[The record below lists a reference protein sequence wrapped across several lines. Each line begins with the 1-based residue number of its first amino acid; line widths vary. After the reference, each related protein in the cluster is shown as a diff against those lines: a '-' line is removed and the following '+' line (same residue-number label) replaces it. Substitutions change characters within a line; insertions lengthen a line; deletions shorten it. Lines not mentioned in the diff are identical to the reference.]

1 VRKEPIAIVGV
12 SALFPG
18 SEDEAG
24 FWRDIVAGKD
34 LITDVPA
41 HRWLIADHY
50 DPDPRAEDKTYCKRG
65 AFLPPYAFDPLEFGV
80 PPNALPATDT
90 CQLLSLVAAKR
101 VLDDLARGQAG
112 EIDRERASVILG
124 VTSGQQL
131 FLEVASRMGRP
142 IWVKALRESGI
153 PESQVT
159 EICDRIAA
167 SHVPWQENTFPG
179 LLGNVVAGRIANRF
193 DLHGTNCVTDAAC
206 ASSLAAISMAVDELR
221 LGRSDLVI
229 TGGADTFNDPSMF
242 VAFSKTPAL
251 SPTGDCRP
259 FSDRAD
265 GTVLGEGIAMFALKR
280 LSHAERDGNHIYALI
295 RSIGSSSDGRSKSIY
310 APLPSGQARA
320 MNRAYEEAGYGPD
333 SIELVEAHG
342 TGTAAGDAAEV
353 ESLRMVFEPAAKG
366 RQAWCALGSVKSQ
379 VGHTKAAA
387 GAAALFKTAMA
398 LHHQTL
404 PPTIKVDRPSPALEL
419 GDSPFY
425 LNTAAR
431 PWIPRSGNGRRA
443 AVSSFGFG
451 GTNFHAVLEEY
462 TGPGARPKRI
472 WPDGPELLLLSAPD
486 IKALRKSC
494 LETVILCES
503 DSIPFS
509 NIALASQF
517 AFDASLP
524 HRWAVVATDR
534 QEMSRKL
541 RQLADGKT
549 VPGTH
554 TSAGKVTGKIA
565 FLFPGQGSQYVK
577 MGAELATTFPR
588 AMAVWE
594 KAPETAS
601 VVFPPRAFSHNEA
614 EEQSKRLTSTESA
627 QPALGAA
634 SAALLALLDLLGVRP
649 HCVGGHSFGEIPALF
664 AAGGIGLDTMLAIA
678 RRRGEL
684 MRDCS
689 TEPAGMLSVRS
700 NWERVR
706 ELLAGLAVTPA
717 NHNGPAQV
725 VLSGPAGPLD
735 EAERRLRSAGFAVT
749 ALPVSTAFHSPLMRP
764 AADAFQ
770 EYLEQQP
777 IGSCSLPF
785 YSNRDGS
792 LAPADGSVV
801 AKHLAQQIA
810 APVHFGDMIERMY
823 ADGVRTFV
831 EVGPRDVLTSLV
843 GNILRDRDHQA
854 IALDRQSQGGLRA
867 LWEGLGALAA
877 SGIAMEWKKFRDAHA
892 VSADVTLPN
901 QPKYS
906 VPIDGGNYAR
916 PYPPQGGAASLP
928 PPVKDSTPVI
938 TPSKGDST
946 EAYRIFQESITSAH
960 RDWQANLAKGH
971 EAFLRSMERAFGSAN
986 GDQVAQRLPV
996 DVATPPLT
1004 LPIDPIFIDPIF
1016 QAAEVE
1022 KPPPVE
1028 AALSREVLWQVVAD
1042 KTGYPAD
1049 MLEPAMAL
1057 EADLG
1062 IDSIKRVEIFSAL
1075 QERFPALANMDQES
1089 MVSLRTLGDIA
1100 GHLNGAVSGQE
1111 AAPASAPAP
1120 VVAQGSARM
1129 VLWEVVAD
1137 KTGYPAD
1144 MLEPSMALEA
1154 DLGIDSIKRV
1164 EIFSALQERFPHLA
1178 QREAESLASLPT
1190 LGDIVAALDG
1200 VVLDAVAF
1208 AAPPASELPKRYIVS
1223 SRHAPASGDS
1233 MLHPGDRVVIP
1244 DDSHGVAVAL
1254 AGLLESRGFPATVGN
1269 DSPDANVWISLNQ
1282 SQREALC
1289 FAKAAARRCD
1299 VFVAVEDAGQPWAG
1313 GLSGLAKT
1321 AALEWPN
1328 TRVKSIRIHADGRA
1342 TEAIANA
1349 LANEILAG
1357 GPELEIELAADGS
1370 RRVPELIEAHWDPR
1384 DPAAPAMLPA
1394 NPVFVATG
1402 GARGVTAACLKE
1414 LAKTLQ
1420 PRFVLF
1426 GRTPLVEESPA
1437 TRASM
1442 DSGSICN
1449 ALLAGFRADG
1459 KSVSPVELKNRA
1471 EQILAAREVRNTI
1484 EELVRA
1490 GAQAR
1495 YFAIDARDSSAVSA
1509 ALADV
1514 RREWGPI
1521 HGLIHA
1527 AGVLADKLIAD
1538 LSMEQFDAVFSTKV
1552 DGLRVLLDATADDP
1566 VGVLS
1571 LFSSVAARYGN
1582 RGQSAYAMAN
1592 EVLNRAAQAEAQR
1605 RGDACIVRSMNWGPW
1620 EGGMVTPA
1628 LAKHFAEMNVPLI
1641 GLAAGARAFVQELLG
1656 PGSHVEVVIGGPV
1669 LDRAEELRVDIRNA
1683 THPHLDDHRIQDVPV
1698 LPLVEAVG
1706 LLLRGAALKG
1716 RISDP
1721 PCCIDVKVLRGIRL
1735 EGFHNGGSLLTV
1747 RQRDDTTFE
1756 LVSPDGTRHYE
1767 ASLRAPSLF
1776 PMDAPV
1782 APPDPGPLSAA
1793 PWNETEIYGKLLFH
1807 GPEFHVIRDIEGV
1820 SEQGIA
1826 GTLRARNGQR
1836 WRHGQGGYDAGM
1848 LDGGLQLARL
1858 WGFLKLGQATLP
1870 MRIGCIR
1877 ILRDAGGSPIECR
1890 VSASAGTNRILCD
1903 ISFFSLEKD
1912 LLALMTGVEMYAASG
1927 A

>member
-1 VRKEPIAIVGV
+1 
-12 SALFPG
+12 
-18 SEDEAG
+18 
-24 FWRDIVAGKD
+24 
-34 LITDVPA
+34 
-41 HRWLIADHY
+41 
-50 DPDPRAEDKTYCKRG
+50 
-65 AFLPPYAFDPLEFGV
+65 
-80 PPNALPATDT
+80 
-90 CQLLSLVAAKR
+90 
-101 VLDDLARGQAG
+101 
-112 EIDRERASVILG
+112 
-124 VTSGQQL
+124 
-131 FLEVASRMGRP
+131 M
-142 IWVKALRESGI
+142 
-153 PESQVT
+153 
-159 EICDRIAA
+159 
-167 SHVPWQENTFPG
+167 
-179 LLGNVVAGRIANRF
+179 
-193 DLHGTNCVTDAAC
+193 
-206 ASSLAAISMAVDELR
+206 
-221 LGRSDLVI
+221 
-229 TGGADTFNDPSMF
+229 
-242 VAFSKTPAL
+242 
-251 SPTGDCRP
+251 
-259 FSDRAD
+259 
-265 GTVLGEGIAMFALKR
+265 
-280 LSHAERDGNHIYALI
+280 
-295 RSIGSSSDGRSKSIY
+295 
-310 APLPSGQARA
+310 
-320 MNRAYEEAGYGPD
+320 
-333 SIELVEAHG
+333 
-342 TGTAAGDAAEV
+342 
-353 ESLRMVFEPAAKG
+353 
-366 RQAWCALGSVKSQ
+366 
-379 VGHTKAAA
+379 
-387 GAAALFKTAMA
+387 
-398 LHHQTL
+398 
-404 PPTIKVDRPSPALEL
+404 
-419 GDSPFY
+419 
-425 LNTAAR
+425 
-431 PWIPRSGNGRRA
+431 
-443 AVSSFGFG
+443 
-451 GTNFHAVLEEY
+451 
-462 TGPGARPKRI
+462 
-472 WPDGPELLLLSAPD
+472 
-486 IKALRKSC
+486 
-494 LETVILCES
+494 
-503 DSIPFS
+503 
-509 NIALASQF
+509 
-517 AFDASLP
+517 
-524 HRWAVVATDR
+524 
-534 QEMSRKL
+534 
-541 RQLADGKT
+541 
-549 VPGTH
+549 
-554 TSAGKVTGKIA
+554 
-565 FLFPGQGSQYVK
+565 
-577 MGAELATTFPR
+577 
-588 AMAVWE
+588 
-594 KAPETAS
+594 
-601 VVFPPRAFSHNEA
+601 VFPPRAFSNNEE
-614 EEQSKRLTSTESA
+614 EEQSKKLTSTESA
-627 QPALGAA
+627 QPAVGAA
-634 SAALLALLDLLGVRP
+634 SAALLALLDQLGVRP

-664 AAGGIGLDTMLAIA
+664 AAGGISLDAMLAIA
-678 RRRGEL
+678 RQRGEL

-700 NWERVR
+700 DWERVR

-735 EAERRLRSAGFAVT
+735 EAEQRLRGAGFAVT

-764 AADAFQ
+764 AADAF
-770 EYLEQQP
+770 EDYLGQQP
-777 IGSCSLPF
+777 IDSCTLPF
-785 YSNRDGS
+785 YSNRDGG
-792 LAPADGSVV
+792 LHAADGRAV
-801 AKHLAQQIA
+801 AQHLAQQIA

-843 GNILRDRDHQA
+843 RSILDGRDHQA
-854 IALDRQSQGGLRA
+854 IALDRQAQGGLRA

-877 SGIAMEWKKFRDAHA
+877 SGIAMDWRKFRDAHA
-892 VSADVTLPN
+892 VSADLSRPI

-916 PYPPQGGAASLP
+916 PYPPQGGAAALP
-928 PPVKDSTPVI
+928 PPITVSTPVI
-938 TPSKGDST
+938 TPSKGDSAD
-946 EAYRIFQESITSAH
+946 AYRIFQESITSAH

-986 GDQVAQRLPV
+986 GNQVVEALPAEIV
-996 DVATPPLT
+996 TPRVT

-1016 QAAEVE
+1016 KAAEVE
-1022 KPPPVE
+1022 KPPPAQ

-1075 QERFPALANMDQES
+1075 QELFPALANMDQES

-1100 GHLNGAVSGQE
+1100 GHLNGA
-1111 AAPASAPAP
+1111 ASAPAAVPAP
-1120 VVAQGSARM
+1120 VAAQGSARM
-1129 VLWEVVAD
+1129 VLWQVVAD

-1144 MLEPSMALEA
+1144 MLEPAMALEA

-1178 QREAESLASLPT
+1178 QREAESLASLRT
-1190 LGDIVAALDG
+1190 LGDIVAALDAVALDP
-1200 VVLDAVAF
+1200 VVLDAADPVTT
-1208 AAPPASELPKRYIVS
+1208 PPASELPKRYIVS
-1223 SRHAPASGDS
+1223 SRHAPASGHS
-1233 MLHPGDRVVIP
+1233 MLHPGDRVVIS
-1244 DDSHGVAVAL
+1244 DDSRGVAVAL
-1254 AGLLESRGFPATVGN
+1254 AGLLELRGFPPAVG
-1269 DSPDANVWISLNQ
+1269 DHSPDANVWICLNQ
-1282 SQREALC
+1282 SQRDALR
-1289 FAKAAARRCD
+1289 FAKAAAPRCD
-1299 VFVAVEDAGQPWAG
+1299 VFVAVEEAGQPWAG

-1328 TRVKSIRIHADGRA
+1328 MRVKSIRLHADGRA
-1342 TEAIANA
+1342 PEAIANA

-1370 RRVPELIEAHWDPR
+1370 RSVPELIETGWDPV
-1384 DPAAPAMLPA
+1384 DPAVPAALPA
-1394 NPVFVATG
+1394 HPVLVVTG

-1426 GRTPLVEESPA
+1426 GRTPLLDEPRA

-1449 ALLAGFRADG
+1449 ALLAGFRAEG
-1459 KSVSPVELKNRA
+1459 KAVSPVELKNQA

-1484 EELVRA
+1484 EELLRA

-1495 YFAIDARDSSAVSA
+1495 YFAVDARDSSAVSA
-1509 ALADV
+1509 ALANI

-1538 LSMEQFDAVFSTKV
+1538 LTIEQFDAVFSTKV

-1566 VGVLS
+1566 VSVLS

-1605 RGDACIVRSMNWGPW
+1605 RGDTCIVRSMNWGPW

-1641 GLAAGARAFVQELLG
+1641 GLAAGARAFVQELLS

-1669 LDRAEELRVDIRNA
+1669 LHRAEDLRVDIRNA

-1716 RISDP
+1716 RVSDP

-1747 RQRDDTTFE
+1747 RQRNDTTFE
-1756 LVSPDGTRHYE
+1756 LVSEDGTRHYE
-1767 ASLRAPSLF
+1767 ANLWAPSLY

-1782 APPDPGPLSAA
+1782 APPDPAPLSAA